1 MVTKKVSTPYC
12 HQASY
17 LGPHPPGRKGSKL
30 RMLWHRCTNRLHILG
45 DKIHSGPWNIIKLK
59 SVFTLLFAGEALDIK
74 ARPPNLKLLCWR
86 DAFTHVS
93 PRKWASGIQ
102 RPSLNGIKL
111 SLCHAMYD
119 KPMRLCFWKL
129 SSCRNLRRKLGIT
142 SFTSQVP
149 ITKQMVNGWSLLI

>member
-86 DAFTHVS
+86 DTFTHVS

-102 RPSLNGIKL
+102 RPSQMESNCLFAMQCTTNLWGFAFENRRAFVTYDVNWGLLL
-111 SLCHAMYD
+111 SPH
-119 KPMRLCFWKL
+119 K
-129 SSCRNLRRKLGIT
+129 CR
-142 SFTSQVP
+142 
-149 ITKQMVNGWSLLI
+149 